1 MCAKLIMALAAA
13 AAGAVCLAPMA
24 EADETMPDDRT
35 TGPGGAT
42 TVATTTTLGVDNTT
56 SSTQLAVI
64 GSPAGED
71 FSGTFGT
78 QAAVG
83 DSGTGFE
90 GTLDGA
96 YGALDTVSI
105 GVNAESDASPWKAID
120 SILQDVDNELADPLG
135 SLTASVSV
143 GDGRNGIVRLCIT
156 CR

>member
-1 MCAKLIMALAAA
+1 MRAKLGISLIAA
-13 AAGAVCLAPMA
+13 AAGVVCLAPMA
-24 EADETMPDDRT
+24 EADEITPDDGT

-42 TVATTTTLGVDNTT
+42 TVATTTLGVGDTT
-56 SSTQLAVI
+56 TFTQLAVI
-64 GSPAGED
+64 VPPAGD
-71 FSGTFGT
+71 DLSTTFGT
-78 QAAVG
+78 LAAVG

-96 YGALDTVSI
+96 YRGLDAVSV
-105 GVNAESDASPWKAID
+105 GVKLESDASPWESID
-120 SILQDVDNELADPLG
+120 SIVQDVENELADPLD